1 MRKLVYSIN
10 LSIDGCFDLTIG
22 PPPPDEDLS
31 NFFINLLRNAGMLVY
46 GRTTYE
52 IMVPYWPNIAKNP
65 AGETKDDVEFAEAF
79 DAVEKVVFSKS
90 IEKAES
96 KNTRIVRTNVEDE
109 IRKLKL
115 EEGKNMYVGG
125 VTLPSYLIELG
136 LVDEYVFT
144 IFPVIAGK
152 GKRLMEGISIQE
164 KPGLKLLDT
173 KIFNSGC
180 VMLHYVKQ

>member
-1 MRKLVYSIN
+1 MRKLIYSVN
-10 LSIDGCFDLTIG
+10 LSIDGCFDLSIG
-22 PPPPDEDLS
+22 PPPPAEDLG

-52 IMVPYWPNIAKNP
+52 IMVPYWPNIARNP
-65 AGETKDDVEFAEAF
+65 AGETKEDVEFAEAF
-79 DAVEKVVFSKS
+79 NAVEKVVFSKS
-90 IEKAES
+90 LEKAES
-96 KNTRIVRTNVEDE
+96 ENTRIVRTNVEDE

-125 VTLPSYLIELG
+125 VTLASYLIELG
-136 LVDEYVFT
+136 LIDEYIFT
-144 IFPVIAGK
+144 IFPIIAGN
-152 GKRLMEGISIQE
+152 GKRLMESINMQE
-164 KPGLKLLDT
+164 KLGLKLVNT